1 MHCCSDF
8 FALGDR
14 MSCFVGIFL
23 FLGLCVWFSF
33 IFIILAVF
41 SPQKINKGNKRE
53 KVDELGQKNMGAFDV
68 EHVALTEFSIPSEA
82 EC

>member
-53 KVDELGQKNMGAFDV
+53 KVDELGQNVMGTGYVADL
-68 EHVALTEFSIPSEA
+68 ALTQFSIPSEA